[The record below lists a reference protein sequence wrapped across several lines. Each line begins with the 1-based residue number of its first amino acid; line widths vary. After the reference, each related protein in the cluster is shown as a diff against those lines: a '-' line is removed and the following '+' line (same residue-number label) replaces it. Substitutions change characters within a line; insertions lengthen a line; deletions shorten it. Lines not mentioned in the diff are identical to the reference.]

1 MILDGLRVAVDFF
14 EVVVEIFELVVDG
27 CKWLWMVLR

>member
-1 MILDGLRVAVDFF
+1 MVLDGLRVAVDFF